1 MNLSVSVFSAIK
13 TNNLTR
19 LDQLLEI
26 SPDLFEF
33 SPDGQRLNTPLE
45 NNTLHAAAGKL
56 TTDLVIIKALLN
68 HAKHYGQEYFN
79 KYLNSQNSKGET
91 ALYLAARSG
100 GWDSEIVQ
108 LLLSFKDIDL
118 NLADEDSDTPLHVS
132 IYNDSNDISVLL
144 INAGARFD
152 IANNEGETALDL
164 SKTADKYIHQL
175 MKSKMEHAKAEHAAT
190 VMDIT
195 KGLRERRGKTTL
207 PRTKPTPLTTLTRFH
222 PYARTKKKKKEKEK
236 KKKKE
241 KAKATKKKKEK
252 ATKKKVTK
260 TKTK

>member
-1 MNLSVSVFSAIK
+1 MSIFSAIK
-13 TNNLTR
+13 TNNLSR
-19 LDQLLEI
+19 LDELLERVEPK
-26 SPDLFEF
+26 PDLFEL
-33 SPDGQRLNTPLE
+33 SPDGQRLTFPLD
-45 NNTLHAAAGKL
+45 NNTLHAAAGKA
-56 TTDLVIIKALLN
+56 TTDLEIFASLLN
-68 HAKHYGQEYFN
+68 YAMRNYNEEYFN

-108 LLLSFKDIDL
+108 LLLSFKGIDL

-236 KKKKE
+236 KKKK
-241 KAKATKKKKEK
+241 KKKEK
-252 ATKKKVTK
+252 KKKK